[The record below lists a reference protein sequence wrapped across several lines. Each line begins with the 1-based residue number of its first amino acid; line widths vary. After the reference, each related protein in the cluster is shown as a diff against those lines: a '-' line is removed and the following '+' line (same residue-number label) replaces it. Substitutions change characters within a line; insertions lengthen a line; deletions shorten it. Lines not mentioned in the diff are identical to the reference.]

1 MLAFF
6 IINIVGNI
14 SLSSSIP
21 RGKHWNTLV
30 FVEKAF
36 KKHYIKALCIKV
48 LYRSISIYIYGMK
61 YFITVKHAVAVSFS
75 TKTGFP

>member
-6 IINIVGNI
+6 ISNIVGNI
-14 SLSSSIP
+14 SLSSSIS

-36 KKHYIKALCIKV
+36 KKHYIKV
-48 LYRSISIYIYGMK
+48 LYTFIYIYIYGME
-61 YFITVKHAVAVSFS
+61 YFLTVKHAVAVSFS
-75 TKTGFP
+75 TKTGFS